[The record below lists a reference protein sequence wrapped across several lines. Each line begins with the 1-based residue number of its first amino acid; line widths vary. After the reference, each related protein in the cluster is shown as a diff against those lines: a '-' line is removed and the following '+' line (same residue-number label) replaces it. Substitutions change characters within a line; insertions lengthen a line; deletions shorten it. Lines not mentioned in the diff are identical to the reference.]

1 MGSPGRRPT
10 AIEPSFG
17 RAVPAANGSSNG
29 TSRVD
34 VSVIVIAH
42 NVCDEVLTALGSVE
56 ETKGDLSVETILVD
70 NGSSDGTAESVAE
83 EFRGT
88 EIIRLP
94 RNEVF
99 AARNYGVRAA
109 RGRYC
114 MFLDSDARLMP
125 GALEGLVRFLGE
137 HPEVGLVGPRLVYP
151 DGSHQYSARR
161 HPPLLLP
168 LLRRPPLNRF
178 FEDGAAVRRYLMMDS
193 SLDRPREVEYV
204 INACVLFSAEAQ
216 RATGEIDPRI
226 LFWDDADWIWRMRT
240 AGYKIAYDPTAT
252 AIHAY
257 RRVTA
262 ERPFSMASV
271 RHFTGFLR
279 LQWKWR
285 RERRRLIEE
294 GRQMDAQD
302 GWTAFPSGA
311 AARAPAM
318 AAPAT
323 ATLAEPQ

>member
-1 MGSPGRRPT
+1 MPN
-10 AIEPSFG
+10 
-17 RAVPAANGSSNG
+17 AVPAEERSSNGSSPI
-29 TSRVD
+29 D

-42 NVCDEVLTALGSVE
+42 NVCDEVLTALASVE
-56 ETKGDLSVETILVD
+56 ETRGALSVEMILVD
-70 NGSSDGTAESVAE
+70 NGSTDGTAESVAE
-83 EFRGT
+83 AFPDTRL
-88 EIIRLP
+88 IRLP

-99 AARNYGVRAA
+99 AARNHGVRAA
-109 RGRYC
+109 VGRYD

-125 GALEGLVRFLGE
+125 GALEELVRFLDE

-193 SLDRPREVEYV
+193 NLDRPREVEYV

-226 LFWDDADWIWRMRT
+226 LYWDDADWIWRMRT
-240 AGYKIAYDPTAT
+240 AGFKIAYDPTVT

-262 ERPFSMASV
+262 EHPFSMASV
-271 RHFTGFLR
+271 RHLTGFLR

-294 GRQMDAQD
+294 GRQMDSHD
-302 GWTAFPSGA
+302 GWTTVPSGGR
-311 AARAPAM
+311 ARAPTM

-323 ATLAEPQ
+323 AALAEQQ